1 MMGLQDD
8 ELTSSTNSD
17 ISSPRGGEKKRPPA
31 PPTSG
36 LTVTVRFVP
45 TSRPMPAGVQ
55 LMRIELGGRRYLAY
69 AVDLDEPVE
78 SQPDTVSDPKGG
90 QQRSEDQAD
99 GEQPGAGAVDGHFRA
114 S

>member
-8 ELTSSTNSD
+8 ELAPSTSSD
-17 ISSPRGGEKKRPPA
+17 IGSPPGGEKDRSPA
-31 PPTSG
+31 PPPG
-36 LTVTVRFVP
+36 GWTVTVRFVP

-78 SQPDTVSDPKGG
+78 SQPDTVSDPIGG
-90 QQRSEDQAD
+90 QQRSQDQANC
-99 GEQPGAGAVDGHFRA
+99 EQPGAGAVDGHYRA

>member
-8 ELTSSTNSD
+8 ELASSTGSD
-17 ISSPRGGEKKRPPA
+17 IGSRPGGEKEWSPA
-31 PPTSG
+31 PPPG
-36 LTVTVRFVP
+36 GWTVTVRFVP

-55 LMRIELGGRRYLAY
+55 LMRIELGGHRYLAY

-78 SQPDTVSDPKGG
+78 SQPDTVSDPIVGEQG
-90 QQRSEDQAD
+90 IQDQAN
-99 GEQPGAGAVDGHFRA
+99 GEQPGAGAVDSHYRA